1 MIRALVPAKALGEAK
16 GRLSSVLSD
25 VERRKLAL
33 AMLEDV
39 VRALKAVAAIESVSV
54 VSPDSDV
61 LGLAAKLDASPVAES
76 ANVRGLNQALARALS
91 SMSPKP
97 EALLIVL
104 GDVPEATAGDI
115 ETLLAALPERG
126 VAPCPSADR
135 GTSAPAFRPPGVI
148 AFRCGCPPAV
158 NHQREAI
165 EAGVAADRVRADAL
179 AQLVARA
186 EGGGALRPAAGRGTG
201 ARALRPP
208 DGITF
213 RFGER
218 ASVNHKR
225 EAMAIGVPAE
235 VVRIESL
242 AHDVDSPEDLRR
254 LLARP
259 GETATHRLLAE
270 LGVEER
276 LE

>member
-16 GRLSSVLSD
+16 GRLSAVLSE

-39 VRALKAVAAIESVSV
+39 VRALKAVPAIASVSV
-54 VSPDSDV
+54 VSPDGDV
-61 LGLAAKLDASPVAES
+61 LSLAAELDASPVAES
-76 ANVRGLNQALARALS
+76 ANVRGLNQALGRALS

-97 EALLIVL
+97 DGLLIVL
-104 GDVPEATAGDI
+104 GDVPEATPRDI

-126 VAPCPSADR
+126 IALCPSADR
-135 GTSAPAFRPPGVI
+135 GTSA
-148 AFRCGCPPAV
+148 
-158 NHQREAI
+158 
-165 EAGVAADRVRADAL
+165 L
-179 AQLVARA
+179 
-186 EGGGALRPAAGRGTG
+186 
-201 ARALRPP
+201 ALRPP
-208 DGITF
+208 KVIAL

-218 ASVNHKR
+218 SSVNHRR

-235 VVRIESL
+235 VVQIESL
-242 AHDVDSPEDLRR
+242 WHDVDSPEDLRG

-270 LGVEER
+270 LGVAER

>member
-16 GRLSSVLSD
+16 GRLASVLSEA
-25 VERRKLAL
+25 ERRKLAL

-61 LGLAAKLDASPVAES
+61 LGLAAELDARPVAES

-91 SMSPKP
+91 SMSPMP

-104 GDVPEATAGDI
+104 GDVPEATPGDI

-126 VAPCPSADR
+126 IALCPSADR
-135 GTSAPAFRPPGVI
+135 GTSALASRPPEV
-148 AFRCGCPPAV
+148 
-158 NHQREAI
+158 
-165 EAGVAADRVRADAL
+165 
-179 AQLVARA
+179 
-186 EGGGALRPAAGRGTG
+186 
-201 ARALRPP
+201 
-208 DGITF
+208 ITF

-218 ASVNHKR
+218 SSVNHKR
-225 EAMAIGVPAE
+225 EAMAIGVPAQ
-235 VVRIESL
+235 VVQIESL
-242 AHDVDSPEDLRR
+242 SHDVDSPEDLRG

-270 LGVEER
+270 LGVAER
-276 LE
+276 LEQP

>member
-1 MIRALVPAKALGEAK
+1 MRALVPAKALGEAK
-16 GRLSSVLSD
+16 GRLSAVLSEI
-25 VERRKLAL
+25 ERRELAL

-39 VRALKAVAAIESVSV
+39 VRALKAVPAIESVSV

-61 LGLAAKLDASPVAES
+61 LSLAAELDARPVAES
-76 ANVRGLNQALARALS
+76 ASVRGLNQALVRALS
-91 SMSPKP
+91 SMSPQP

-104 GDVPEATAGDI
+104 GDVPEATPGDI

-126 VAPCPSADR
+126 IALCPSADR
-135 GTSAPAFRPPGVI
+135 GT
-148 AFRCGCPPAV
+148 
-158 NHQREAI
+158 
-165 EAGVAADRVRADAL
+165 
-179 AQLVARA
+179 
-186 EGGGALRPAAGRGTG
+186 GAL
-201 ARALRPP
+201 ALRPP
-208 DGITF
+208 DVIAL
-213 RFGER
+213 RFGDR
-218 ASVNHKR
+218 SSVNHKR

-242 AHDVDSPEDLRR
+242 AHDVDSPEDLRG

-270 LGVEER
+270 LGVAER

>member
-16 GRLSSVLSD
+16 GRLSSLLSEA
-25 VERRKLAL
+25 ERRRLAL

-61 LGLAAKLDASPVAES
+61 LGLAAQLDASPVAES
-76 ANVRGLNQALARALS
+76 ANVRGLNQALVRALS
-91 SMSPKP
+91 SMSPQP

-104 GDVPEATAGDI
+104 GDVPEATPGDI

-126 VAPCPSADR
+126 IALCPSADR
-135 GTSAPAFRPPGVI
+135 GTSA
-148 AFRCGCPPAV
+148 
-158 NHQREAI
+158 
-165 EAGVAADRVRADAL
+165 L
-179 AQLVARA
+179 
-186 EGGGALRPAAGRGTG
+186 
-201 ARALRPP
+201 ALRPP
-208 DGITF
+208 DVITF

-218 ASVNHKR
+218 SSVRHRR
-225 EAMAIGVPAE
+225 EAIAIGVASK
-235 VVRIESL
+235 VVQIESL
-242 AHDVDSPEDLRR
+242 SHDVDSPEDLRG

-270 LGVEER
+270 LGVAER

>member
-16 GRLSSVLSD
+16 GRLSSLLSEA
-25 VERRKLAL
+25 ERRKLAL

-61 LGLAAKLDASPVAES
+61 LGLAAQLDASPVAES
-76 ANVRGLNQALARALS
+76 ANVRGLNQALVRALS
-91 SMSPKP
+91 SMSPQP

-104 GDVPEATAGDI
+104 GDVPEATPGDI

-126 VAPCPSADR
+126 IALCPSADR
-135 GTSAPAFRPPGVI
+135 GTSA
-148 AFRCGCPPAV
+148 
-158 NHQREAI
+158 
-165 EAGVAADRVRADAL
+165 L
-179 AQLVARA
+179 
-186 EGGGALRPAAGRGTG
+186 
-201 ARALRPP
+201 ALRPP
-208 DGITF
+208 DVITF

-218 ASVNHKR
+218 SSVRHRR
-225 EAMAIGVPAE
+225 EAIAIGVASK
-235 VVRIESL
+235 VVQIESL
-242 AHDVDSPEDLRR
+242 SHDVDSPEDLRG

-270 LGVEER
+270 LGVAER

>member
-115 ETLLAALPERG
+115 
-126 VAPCPSADR
+126 
-135 GTSAPAFRPPGVI
+135 
-148 AFRCGCPPAV
+148 
-158 NHQREAI
+158 
-165 EAGVAADRVRADAL
+165 
-179 AQLVARA
+179 
-186 EGGGALRPAAGRGTG
+186 
-201 ARALRPP
+201 
-208 DGITF
+208 
-213 RFGER
+213 
-218 ASVNHKR
+218 
-225 EAMAIGVPAE
+225 
-235 VVRIESL
+235 
-242 AHDVDSPEDLRR
+242 
-254 LLARP
+254 
-259 GETATHRLLAE
+259 
-270 LGVEER
+270 
-276 LE
+276 